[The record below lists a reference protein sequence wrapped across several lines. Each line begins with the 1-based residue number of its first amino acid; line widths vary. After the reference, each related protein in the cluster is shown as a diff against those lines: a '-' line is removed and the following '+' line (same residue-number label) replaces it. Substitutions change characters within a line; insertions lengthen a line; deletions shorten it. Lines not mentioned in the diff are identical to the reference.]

1 MNASE
6 KIRVYPDPVLRKVA
20 LPIQGIDDDVV
31 HLAQEMAGIMYGAPG
46 IGLAAPQVGVSQ
58 RLIVVDVTYTQ
69 GKNGLITLVNPEIVE
84 AEGYV
89 EYEEGC
95 LSVPGCN
102 EVVERAQ
109 RVLVRGVDLEGNEH
123 RIEADGLLA
132 IALQHEIDHLQGI
145 LFIDRLSS
153 LKRNIIRRKLRKLTQ
168 PD

>member
-1 MNASE
+1 VNAVE

-20 LPIQGIDDDVV
+20 LPIQDIDDHVL
-31 HLAQEMAGIMYGAPG
+31 HLAREMAGIMYGAPG

-58 RLIVVDVTYTQ
+58 RLIVVDVTYPQ
-69 GKNGLITLVNPEIVE
+69 GNSGLITLVNPEIVE
-84 AEGYV
+84 VDGHV
-89 EYEEGC
+89 DYEEGC

-102 EVVERAQ
+102 EIVERAQ
-109 RVLVRGVDLEGNEH
+109 MVLVRGVDLDGKEH

-132 IALQHEIDHLQGI
+132 IALQHEIDHLEGI

-153 LKRNIIRRKLRKLTQ
+153 LKRNIIRRKLRKMTQ